1 MGKIKDFFEKCWVI
15 ICFPFVDRRLK
26 KKLNKYVEEDKKE
39 ILESAKK
46 RIENGELNFGNDDE
60 NTDIE
65 K

>member
-39 ILESAKK
+39 IKQI
-46 RIENGELNFGNDDE
+46 R
-60 NTDIE
+60 
-65 K
+65 